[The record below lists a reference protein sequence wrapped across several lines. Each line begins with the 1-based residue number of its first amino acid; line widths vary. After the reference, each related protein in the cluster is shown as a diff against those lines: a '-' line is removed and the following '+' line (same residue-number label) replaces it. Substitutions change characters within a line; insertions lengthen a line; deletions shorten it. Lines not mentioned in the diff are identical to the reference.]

1 MNFTRTGPNMI
12 RRLSKSDKYDLRLP
26 GATTPHHRPVFTQP
40 HFESEFAGIPKGK
53 VPICDRMTST
63 VRKRLHIKQVQ
74 KKLLGLF
81 PIIGW
86 VRHYNLKE
94 WLVSD
99 IIAGISVAIFHVPQ
113 SAFAVVCMMTG
124 AVVEQY
130 KEEYGAA
137 NVATTLMFFVGLY
150 QLALGFLNLGGL
162 SVFLS
167 EQFVSGFTAG
177 VSFHI
182 GSSQLGSLFGLKV
195 DHFSGPFLLIRLYAQ
210 FFSLLP
216 ETHLPTLALSAVCIF
231 ILLFVKLAIDP
242 FVERKIRMPLP
253 TELLLVIAGTLVSRF
268 MDLEHKHFDVIKH
281 IPNTFPKPGLPVLDL
296 TLVSKVAV
304 PALTIAVV
312 AFAVTVSLGRIFARR
327 HGYEVVPNQELLALG
342 ISNFFGSFFSCFPS
356 GASVPRS
363 SIQDNVGGKTQLVSI
378 INSVLIAIVLLYLG
392 SYLEKLPVAVLAAII
407 FVSLKKV
414 FMQIRDFWNFW
425 LISKIDGQVWLV
437 TFFATIILEVQ
448 LGLVIGVVFSLL
460 TLVYKIQ
467 RPSTCLL
474 GQIPNTDY
482 YVPIKKYGMEST
494 SPPYDELSDSMNSLP
509 STVAIDGASSSSSS
523 LNSSTSPPTG
533 LLELPRHV
541 VLDFSRVTFVD
552 GSSVV
557 VLKQV
562 FNEFMSIGIGV
573 YIACCSVTA
582 WDCPQEDSGATES
595 AGMPYWIFGRKVRDI
610 GIRTKEGRH
619 RPSKCHSLMARSFRF
634 HSWLCRL
641 CGCFFIK
648 NLYGRKDRLNP
659 KVVWKSWYTIYA
671 TGCLAFIMWLDIG
684 PLVTNGREAVR
695 KRDKLHISLRV
706 FMDAILLISKQETL
720 PGLYV
725 DQDRVHNVLLLR
737 LRQRA
742 RRLLEGFKV
751 RCLRKYIG
759 SQLRVLRECVNIQGT
774 GRFRCVDLPERLE
787 AVRAQPS
794 TIRQLKEE
802 INDVWRWPLVV
813 SSVCVLLVLCSC
825 MYEVCREEFVL
836 LNRISTVLYAAYITY
851 EFMKLA
857 FVSQN
862 LINMAKAV
870 KDTCKTV
877 RSIEDSYFRHQ
888 IRHLYDTIDP
898 EDMALKGADFFKLD
912 VSLLVSVKDPILKHF
927 CSDVK

>member
-1 MNFTRTGPNMI
+1 MDPLDDGDRDGPNMI

-53 VPICDRMTST
+53 VPICDRMAST

-113 SAFAVVCMMTG
+113 SFGYSLLASVPAINALYTAMFPMLMYTIFGTSRQLSIGAFAVVCMMTG

-304 PALTIAVV
+304 PALTIAIV

-482 YVPIKKYGMEST
+482 YVPIKKYGMAQNISGIKVFHFGGPVHFANAEFFRAELARRTVVDVCKVRAARAKEAATPISPPLYWIGVQEST

-573 YIACCSVTA
+573 YIACCSAPVFSMLKKGKVL
-582 WDCPQEDSGATES
+582 DEIP
-595 AGMPYWIFGRKVRDI
+595 AGNFY
-610 GIRTKEGRH
+610 
-619 RPSKCHSLMARSFRF
+619 PSIH
-634 HSWLCRL
+634 
-641 CGCFFIK
+641 
-648 NLYGRKDRLNP
+648 D
-659 KVVWKSWYTIYA
+659 
-671 TGCLAFIMWLDIG
+671 
-684 PLVTNGREAVR
+684 AV
-695 KRDKLHISLRV
+695 LHIY
-706 FMDAILLISKQETL
+706 KPEQ
-720 PGLYV
+720 
-725 DQDRVHNVLLLR
+725 
-737 LRQRA
+737 
-742 RRLLEGFKV
+742 KV
-751 RCLRKYIG
+751 
-759 SQLRVLRECVNIQGT
+759 
-774 GRFRCVDLPERLE
+774 P
-787 AVRAQPS
+787 
-794 TIRQLKEE
+794 
-802 INDVWRWPLVV
+802 
-813 SSVCVLLVLCSC
+813 
-825 MYEVCREEFVL
+825 
-836 LNRISTVLYAAYITY
+836 
-851 EFMKLA
+851 
-857 FVSQN
+857 
-862 LINMAKAV
+862 
-870 KDTCKTV
+870 
-877 RSIEDSYFRHQ
+877 IEDVPAS
-888 IRHLYDTIDP
+888 
-898 EDMALKGADFFKLD
+898 
-912 VSLLVSVKDPILKHF
+912 
-927 CSDVK
+927 

>member
-1 MNFTRTGPNMI
+1 MDPRYDGEMEEPNMI

-26 GATTPHHRPVFTQP
+26 GATTHHHRPVFTQP

-63 VRKRLHIKQVQ
+63 LRKKLHIKQVQ
-74 KKLLGLF
+74 RRLLGLF
-81 PIIGW
+81 PIIHW
-86 VRHYNLKE
+86 VRHYKLKE
-94 WLVSD
+94 WLLSD

-113 SAFAVVCMMTG
+113 SFGYSLLASVPAVNALYTAMFPMLMYTIFGTSRQLSIGAFAVVCMMTG

-150 QLALGFLNLGGL
+150 QLALGVLNLGGL

-182 GSSQLGSLFGLKV
+182 GSSQLGSLFGLQV

-216 ETHLPTLALSAVCIF
+216 QTHLPTLALSATCIF
-231 ILLFVKLAIDP
+231 ILLFVKLVIDP

-253 TELLLVIAGTLVSRF
+253 IELMLVISGTLVSRY
-268 MDLEHKHFDVIKH
+268 MDLEHKNFDVIKH
-281 IPNTFPKPGLPVLDL
+281 IPNTFPKPALPNLDL
-296 TLVSKVAV
+296 TLISKTAV

-327 HGYEVVPNQELLALG
+327 HGYEVVANQELLALG
-342 ISNFFGSFFSCFPS
+342 ISNFFGSFFACFPS

-363 SIQDNVGGKTQLVSI
+363 SLQDSVGGKTQLVSI
-378 INSVLIAIVLLYLG
+378 INSILIAIVLLYVG

-414 FMQIRDFWNFW
+414 FMQVRDFWNFW

-482 YVPIKKYGMEST
+482 YVPIKKYGMAENIRGIKVFHFGGPVHFANAEFFRAELSRRTVVDVVKVRAVRAKEADTVPEPLFWIGVGESIA
-494 SPPYDELSDSMNSLP
+494 PPYDELSASTASLP
-509 STVAIDGASSSSSS
+509 STVAVDGASSSSSS
-523 LNSSTSPPTG
+523 LSSSAAPPTG
-533 LLELPRHV
+533 ILELPRHV

-562 FNEFMSIGIGV
+562 FNEFTSVGIGV
-573 YIACCSVTA
+573 YIACCSAPVFSMLKKGKVLDEIPA
-582 WDCPQEDSGATES
+582 SNFYPSIHDAVLHICKPE
-595 AGMPYWIFGRKVRDI
+595 RKVPI
-610 GIRTKEGRH
+610 
-619 RPSKCHSLMARSFRF
+619 
-634 HSWLCRL
+634 
-641 CGCFFIK
+641 
-648 NLYGRKDRLNP
+648 N
-659 KVVWKSWYTIYA
+659 
-671 TGCLAFIMWLDIG
+671 
-684 PLVTNGREAVR
+684 
-695 KRDKLHISLRV
+695 
-706 FMDAILLISKQETL
+706 
-720 PGLYV
+720 
-725 DQDRVHNVLLLR
+725 
-737 LRQRA
+737 
-742 RRLLEGFKV
+742 
-751 RCLRKYIG
+751 
-759 SQLRVLRECVNIQGT
+759 
-774 GRFRCVDLPERLE
+774 
-787 AVRAQPS
+787 
-794 TIRQLKEE
+794 E
-802 INDVWRWPLVV
+802 IPT
-813 SSVCVLLVLCSC
+813 S
-825 MYEVCREEFVL
+825 
-836 LNRISTVLYAAYITY
+836 
-851 EFMKLA
+851 
-857 FVSQN
+857 
-862 LINMAKAV
+862 
-870 KDTCKTV
+870 
-877 RSIEDSYFRHQ
+877 
-888 IRHLYDTIDP
+888 
-898 EDMALKGADFFKLD
+898 
-912 VSLLVSVKDPILKHF
+912 
-927 CSDVK
+927 

>member
-1 MNFTRTGPNMI
+1 MI

-53 VPICDRMTST
+53 IPICDRMAST
-63 VRKRLHIKQVQ
+63 IRKKLHIKQVQ
-74 KKLLGLF
+74 KRLLGLF

-86 VRHYNLKE
+86 VRNYNLKE
-94 WLVSD
+94 WLVAD

-113 SAFAVVCMMTG
+113 SFGYSLLASVPAINALYTAMFPMLMYTIFGTSRQLSIGAFAVVCMMTG

-150 QLALGFLNLGGL
+150 QLAFGFLNLGGL

-195 DHFSGPFLLIRLYAQ
+195 EHFSGPFLLIRLYAQ

-216 ETHLPTLALSAVCIF
+216 ETHLPTLALSAICIF
-231 ILLFVKLAIDP
+231 ILLFVKLVLDP

-253 TELLLVIAGTLVSRF
+253 TELMLVIAGTLVSRF
-268 MDLEHKHFDVIKH
+268 MDLENKHFDVIKH
-281 IPNTFPKPGLPVLDL
+281 IPNTFPKPALPLLDL
-296 TLVSKVAV
+296 TLVSKIAV
-304 PALTIAVV
+304 PALTIAIV

-327 HGYEVVPNQELLALG
+327 HGYEVVANQELLALG

-363 SIQDNVGGKTQLVSI
+363 SIQDNVGGKTQLVSV

-414 FMQIRDFWNFW
+414 FMQVRDFWNFW

-474 GQIPNTDY
+474 GQIPSTDY
-482 YVPIKKYGMEST
+482 YVPIKKYGMAQNIYGIKVFHFGGPVHFANAEFFRAELARRTVVDVCKVRAARAKESASTIPPPLYWIGVQEAT
-494 SPPYDELSDSMNSLP
+494 STPYDELSDSTSSLP

-523 LNSSTSPPTG
+523 LSSSPTPPTG

-562 FNEFMSIGIGV
+562 FNEFTSVGIGV
-573 YIACCSVTA
+573 YIACCSAPVFSMLKKGKVLEEI
-582 WDCPQEDSGATES
+582 P
-595 AGMPYWIFGRKVRDI
+595 AGNFY
-610 GIRTKEGRH
+610 
-619 RPSKCHSLMARSFRF
+619 PSIH
-634 HSWLCRL
+634 
-641 CGCFFIK
+641 
-648 NLYGRKDRLNP
+648 
-659 KVVWKSWYTIYA
+659 
-671 TGCLAFIMWLDIG
+671 
-684 PLVTNGREAVR
+684 
-695 KRDKLHISLRV
+695 
-706 FMDAILLISKQETL
+706 DAILHICKPEK
-720 PGLYV
+720 
-725 DQDRVHNVLLLR
+725 
-737 LRQRA
+737 
-742 RRLLEGFKV
+742 KV
-751 RCLRKYIG
+751 PI
-759 SQLRVLRECVNIQGT
+759 N
-774 GRFRCVDLPERLE
+774 
-787 AVRAQPS
+787 
-794 TIRQLKEE
+794 E
-802 INDVWRWPLVV
+802 IP
-813 SSVCVLLVLCSC
+813 
-825 MYEVCREEFVL
+825 
-836 LNRISTVLYAAYITY
+836 T
-851 EFMKLA
+851 
-857 FVSQN
+857 
-862 LINMAKAV
+862 
-870 KDTCKTV
+870 
-877 RSIEDSYFRHQ
+877 
-888 IRHLYDTIDP
+888 P
-898 EDMALKGADFFKLD
+898 
-912 VSLLVSVKDPILKHF
+912 
-927 CSDVK
+927 